1 MTSRDKDQ
9 PGAPFK
15 PKAPRKVLSVKP
27 KRPLPPKEGKT
38 SEFEGE
44 RIAKQMARVGLCS
57 RRDAEEW
64 IVAGRVAINGKVLD
78 SAAINVREGDRVTVD
93 GRPLEARERT
103 RLWLFHK
110 PRGLVTTDKDPEGR
124 RTIFE
129 FLREQAPELPRVLS
143 VGRLDINTEG
153 LLLLTND
160 GGLSRVLELPAT
172 GWLRRYRVRAHGTT
186 TPDALASLARGVT
199 IEGINYA
206 PIDAALDRV
215 QGANSWITLSVREGK
230 NREVRRVL
238 EHLGLEVN
246 RLIRVSY
253 GPFQLGEAPEGTVEE
268 VRPRVLRDQLGE
280 ALIAQAGADLESPEQ
295 DERPRWPDRIEKEKA
310 PVRGAGDRVAR
321 TRPSEAGEPLLQKP
335 PPPKR
340 KHVTALRG
348 ERDARSKGAR
358 SKLETGATQDRAG
371 RVIAVERRVPAQIVE
386 ERRPRTVR
394 QSDARAAREAE
405 PPRKFRDMTGRP
417 GRPPAGASSRTT
429 STSRDGKLAR
439 QNRDGGEARPTGKE
453 RFARDP
459 KFARD
464 GKPPRDGKFSRDAGA
479 PRTDRPARAERFA
492 RPDRDDSPRAPWKR
506 DGASA
511 GARERPASGPR
522 TSESRFSKPSDGKFS
537 KPRGEKSGKTAAR
550 SEKPAAG
557 KHEKPA
563 AGRHEKPASK
573 PRAGFNRSGH
583 GGAGK
588 PSGGKPSGGR
598 GKPSGGKR

>member
-27 KRPLPPKEGKT
+27 KRPPPPKEGKT

-64 IVAGRVAINGKVLD
+64 IAAGRVAINGKVLE

-172 GWLRRYRVRAHGTT
+172 GWLRRYRVRAHGIT

-199 IEGINYA
+199 IEGVTYA

-280 ALIAQAGADLESPEQ
+280 ALIAQAGADLGSPEQ
-295 DERPRWPDRIEKEKA
+295 EERPRWPNRIEKEKA

-348 ERDARSKGAR
+348 ERDARGKGAR
-358 SKLETGATQDRAG
+358 TKLETGATQDRAG
-371 RVIAVERRVPAQIVE
+371 RTIAVERRVPAQPVE

-417 GRPPAGASSRTT
+417 NRPDSRPIGAGRPASAT

-439 QNRDGGEARPTGKE
+439 QNRDGGEARPP
-453 RFARDP
+453 RDP

-464 GKPPRDGKFSRDAGA
+464 GKPPRDSKPPRDGKFSRDSGA
-479 PRTDRPARAERFA
+479 PRTERPARTERFA
-492 RPDRDDSPRAPWKR
+492 RPNRDDAPRAPWKS

-522 TSESRFSKPSDGKFS
+522 TSEGRFGKPSDGKFS
-537 KPRGEKSGKTAAR
+537 KPRGERPGKPAAR

-563 AGRHEKPASK
+563 SK
-573 PRAGFNRSGH
+573 PRAGFNRT

-588 PSGGKPSGGR
+588 PSGGKPAGGR
-598 GKPSGGKR
+598 GKPPSGGRGGRS